1 MGESEH
7 GDVVITK
14 GQGMMIVNIRPATIQ
29 HPVHT
34 YTRVNADLRVAPPLL
49 RV

>member
-1 MGESEH
+1 MGESEY

-14 GQGMMIVNIRPATIQ
+14 GQGMMIVNIRPATFQ
-29 HPVHT
+29 RLVHT
-34 YTRVNADLRVAPPLL
+34 CVNPIYAAPPLL